1 MSEKTNNTLLNDAE
15 LKDVS
20 GGLRT
25 EGLASGATEKL
36 MNENIA
42 EGLTETLT
50 EGGRI
55 ASTEGL
61 ASSELL
67 TSASRIAST
76 ETLTS
81 AERLRSTA
89 TEAAT
94 SKASLYI

>member
-25 EGLASGATEKL
+25 EGLASGATDAL

-55 ASTEGL
+55 ASG
-61 ASSELL
+61 ELL
-67 TSASRIAST
+67 TSAGRIAST